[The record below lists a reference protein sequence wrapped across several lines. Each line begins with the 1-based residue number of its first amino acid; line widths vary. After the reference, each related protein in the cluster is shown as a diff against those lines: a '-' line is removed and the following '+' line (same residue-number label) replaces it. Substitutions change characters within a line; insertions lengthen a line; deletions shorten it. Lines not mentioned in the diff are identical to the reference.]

1 VLWNLP
7 GIRVPADP
15 LYPGAPSF
23 LTNTFLLTV
32 VGSLLIIGL
41 MLFAARNPKL
51 VPGKVQN
58 LVEWV
63 FEQFLNL
70 CEQVAGPE
78 RGRTFF
84 PWVLTIFLFVLFAN
98 WWEVIPGIESIGY
111 KSTDIPGC
119 SGVGGQ
125 GIFLLGKYSNCITP
139 YFRPPSTDL
148 NFTIALAI
156 VTVVMTQ
163 VYGFAVLG
171 FRLQI
176 ARYIILNQGPIA
188 FVVGLLEFFLELL
201 RLLSLSFR
209 LFGNLFAGDVLLVVI
224 SFISVGVGAIPFY
237 FLEIFVGFIQAFVF
251 AFLTLLFFTLGTTA
265 HGHEAHEGPGDQEA
279 HEVALAEHARP
290 ARELA
295 TAEAEPVAPAPR

>member
-1 VLWNLP
+1 MLWHLP
-7 GIRVPADP
+7 NIRVPADP
-15 LYPGAPSF
+15 LYPGAPAF

-41 MLFAARNPKL
+41 MVFASRNPKL
-51 VPGKVQN
+51 VPGRLQN

-63 FEQFLNL
+63 FEQILNL

-78 RGRTFF
+78 RGRQFF

-98 WWEVIPGIESIGY
+98 WWEVIPGIETIGL
-111 KSTDIPGC
+111 KDSSVAGC
-119 SGVGGQ
+119 AHVGSQGVLLFGQ
-125 GIFLLGKYSNCITP
+125 YSSCLTP
-139 YFRPPSTDL
+139 FFRPPATDL
-148 NFTIALAI
+148 NFTIALAL

-163 VYGFAVLG
+163 VYGFRVLG
-171 FRLQI
+171 FRVQI
-176 ARYIILNQGPIA
+176 GRYLIFNQGPIA

-201 RLLSLSFR
+201 RVLSLSFR
-209 LFGNLFAGDVLLVVI
+209 LFGNLFAGDVLLLVV
-224 SFISVGVGAIPFY
+224 SFLSLGIGAIPFY

-265 HGHEAHEGPGDQEA
+265 HGHEEHEGPGDQAA
-279 HEVALAEHARP
+279 HAVALAEHARP

-295 TAEAEPVAPAPR
+295 TEEAEPVAPAAR